1 MRHCYRSWFA
11 LLIGAMLVMPAGA
24 GLRSSHLPVSE
35 KTKQPRILSVF
46 TREDR
51 MFVAGQNLPAG
62 EDLEVRLGT
71 LQLEVLH
78 GTATLLV
85 ARLPELPLDQDY
97 ELTIKRGVR
106 EASIRA
112 SAATWG
118 FVLPL
123 PR

>member
-1 MRHCYRSWFA
+1 MRHCYQFWLA
-11 LLIGAMLVMPAGA
+11 LLIGAMLAMPASA
-24 GLRSSHLPVSE
+24 GLKSSHLPVSD
-35 KTKQPRILSVF
+35 KTKQPRILTVS
-46 TREDR
+46 TRDDR
-51 MFVAGQNLPAG
+51 MFVAGQNLPQG

-78 GTATLLV
+78 VTATLLV
-85 ARLPELPLDQDY
+85 ARLPRLPLDQDY

-118 FVLPL
+118 FVLPH
-123 PR
+123 